1 MTRVML
7 TGHAGFIGR
16 AILKRCQEEGFD
28 IFLVEADIFD
38 SEMWDL
44 ELSQSLDEFHPDA
57 VIHVGASSST
67 LEERVNFTFERNFM
81 CTSIISNWCLQNSS
95 KLVYSSSAASYGQN
109 GRFPSNLYGWS
120 KFSAERVVVANKQV
134 ALRYFNVYGPGEDDK
149 GKMSSVLLQAFI
161 DYRNGRK
168 PMLFPG
174 NPRRDFVYI
183 EDVVS
188 ANLHALENYEHSKGS
203 YFDVGSGEARSFEE
217 FLTLAKIEFEYLE
230 ANKIPNGYQFF
241 TVADK
246 KNFLLNW
253 KPTYQIEDGVAAY
266 MDYLSEEYER

>member
-28 IFLVEADIFD
+28 IFPVEADIFE

-44 ELSQSLDEFHPDA
+44 ELSESLDNFHPEA

-67 LEERVNFTFERNFM
+67 LEERVNFSFERNFM
-81 CTSIISNWCLQNSS
+81 CTSIISNWCLKNGS

-120 KFSAERVVVANKQV
+120 KFSAEKVVIANKQV

-149 GKMSSVLLQAFI
+149 ARMSSVFLQGFV
-161 DYRNGRK
+161 NQQKGNK
-168 PMLFPG
+168 PRLFPG

-188 ANLHALENYEHSKGS
+188 ANLHALENYNSSKGN

-217 FLTLAKIEFEYLE
+217 FLTLGKIDFDYHE
-230 ANKIPNGYQFF
+230 ADAIPNGYQFF

-246 KNFLLNW
+246 NKFLPNW
-253 KPTYQIEDGVAAY
+253 EPIFQIEDGVSTY
-266 MDYLSEEYER
+266 LDYLSEKYEK